1 MNVMPLFIKI
11 ASMEINNIPFLKYIA
26 RTKSAI
32 ILSTGMADFKEIEI
46 AAQAIL
52 DEGNENLSIL
62 HCVSIY
68 PAEPELTNLNNLITL
83 KKRFPSVQ
91 IGYSDHTVGSEV
103 PVASI
108 ALGATII
115 EKHFTLDS
123 SLIGMDNQMA
133 MEPLDFKKMIV
144 SCNISWSALG
154 SFDRQVS
161 EGELNQRINM
171 RRSIVSKI
179 DIKSGQTIKNKDIQ
193 FKRPGDGFPPTEV
206 DKVVG
211 KRATVDI
218 SADSVIYP
226 DHVE

>member
-1 MNVMPLFIKI
+1 
-11 ASMEINNIPFLKYIA
+11 
-26 RTKSAI
+26 
-32 ILSTGMADFKEIEI
+32 MADFKEIEI
-46 AAQAIL
+46 AAQAIF

-83 KKRFPSVQ
+83 KNRFPSVQ

-133 MEPLDFKKMIV
+133 MEPLDFKKMIA

-161 EGELNQRINM
+161 EGELNQRVNM
-171 RRSIVSKI
+171 RRSIVSKV
-179 DIKSGQTIKNKDIQ
+179 DIKAGQTIKDTDIQ
-193 FKRPGDGFPPTEV
+193 FKRPGDGLPPTEV

-218 SADSVIYP
+218 SADAVIYL
-226 DHVE
+226 DLIE